1 MLLDD
6 GDWRPVI
13 DCSCYTVD
21 WFVSPAGIAYA
32 RENFDFDRDRYYIEV
47 PDGDLEKLA
56 GELSNILSWVE
67 QLSEVDTDDVEPMT
81 SVVPM
86 TLRRRTDE
94 VTDGGIREDV
104 LANAP
109 DRRADFFAVPKV
121 VE

>member
-1 MLLDD
+1 MAVD
-6 GDWRPVI
+6 RA
-13 DCSCYTVD
+13 TVRR
-21 WFVSPAGIAYA
+21 IAALA
-32 RENFDFDRDRYYIEV
+32 RIEV
-47 PDGDLEKLA
+47 TDGDLEQLA